1 MKNDKGIQVVFVI
14 LLAVLIGVIIYAACC
29 RHSCDQYDDVT
40 AKAAERT
47 LKDFTEEEKAVF
59 FAEVAKVVYFR
70 DGVLTIR
77 REYEQ
82 ETSEEAESQ
91 RVELCECAEY
101 EVESDIPHSELPT
114 EESESEHSAE
124 LRVEVLQTV
133 ATPQPS
139 LTDLYPNIPTEYLT
153 EMAARLHAYGIDWF
167 LPYAVATMFQESR
180 CNPNAENPNGLD
192 KGLLQYR
199 ITYWP
204 AVCREHGFDPN
215 TSIFDWR
222 VQISIYAA
230 DAARRL
236 HSGLSV
242 EEAVSRHNTSDYGQY
257 NPVYVAQVMQWVR

>member
-1 MKNDKGIQVVFVI
+1 MKDDKGIQVVFVI

-29 RHSCDQYDDVT
+29 RHSCDQYDDIT
-40 AKAAERT
+40 ANAAERT
-47 LKDFTEEEKAVF
+47 LKDFTEEEKTAF

-70 DGVLTIR
+70 DGVLTVR
-77 REYEQ
+77 RVYEQ
-82 ETSEEAESQ
+82 EASEEAEELA
-91 RVELCECAEY
+91 VEMGGGCEEVLVCETERNEP
-101 EVESDIPHSELPT
+101 EVET
-114 EESESEHSAE
+114 VRESVAE
-124 LRVEVLQTV
+124 PAV
-133 ATPQPS
+133 A

-180 CNPNAENPNGLD
+180 CNPLAENPNGLD

-204 AVCREHGFDPN
+204 SVCREHGFDPN

-222 VQISIYAA
+222 VQIAIYAA

-242 EEAVSRHNTSDYGQY
+242 EETVSRHNTSDYGAY
-257 NPVYVAQVMQWVR
+257 NQVYVNQVMQWVR

>member
-1 MKNDKGIQVVFVI
+1 MKEDNGLKFVFVVLVALTVI
-14 LLAVLIGVIIYAACC
+14 LIVYAACC
-29 RHSCDQYDDVT
+29 RHSCD
-40 AKAAERT
+40 AAET
-47 LKDFTEEEKAVF
+47 GENEAYSVEADKTTAWTSEAEKRAF
-59 FAEVAKVVYFR
+59 FEAVAKVVYFR
-70 DGVLTIR
+70 DGVLTVR
-77 REYEQ
+77 RAYEQ
-82 ETSEEAESQ
+82 ETSEKETDTRDGDRDTAGDLEHEERAAVETVCES
-91 RVELCECAEY
+91 
-101 EVESDIPHSELPT
+101 T
-114 EESESEHSAE
+114 EERAE
-124 LRVEVLQTV
+124 EQ
-133 ATPQPS
+133 QPS

-180 CNPNAENPNGLD
+180 CNPNAENANGLD

-204 AVCREHGFDPN
+204 SVCREHGFDPN

-222 VQISIYAA
+222 VQIAIYAA

-242 EEAVSRHNTSDYGQY
+242 EETVSRHNTSDYGAY